1 MTESKASARLQ
12 AYLVVIATIATVGF
26 NFLSGLG
33 YGNGVTPEVISNKY
47 PAPVTPAG
55 YAFTIWSL
63 IYLGL
68 AAFSVYQSL
77 RQNIAKFT
85 NVRTLYILSCAL
97 NCAWIY
103 FWHHDQIVVCFVII
117 LALGV
122 TLFLI
127 TFRFPQPQ
135 STREY
140 WLAKAPFELYFGWV
154 TCATLVNFALMLVY
168 LRVGLTGS
176 TWAFLS
182 VVLILLAA
190 VFGIFFRA
198 KFSEYIYPLPIAWA
212 LTAIAVRQSGNTAV
226 VVACAVGV
234 IACLIA
240 SFSFV
245 VNLPSHSVSQPASK

>member
-1 MTESKASARLQ
+1 MTDAKASARLQ
-12 AYLVVIATIATVGF
+12 AYLVVIATIATIGF

-33 YGNGVTPEVISNKY
+33 YVNGVTPEVISRKY
-47 PAPVTPAG
+47 PTAVTPAG

-68 AAFSVYQSL
+68 AAFSVYQML
-77 RQNIAKFT
+77 RVNSAIFSRI
-85 NVRTLYILSCAL
+85 RTLYIVSCVL

-103 FWHHDQIVVCFVII
+103 FWHHNQIAVCFVII
-117 LALGV
+117 LALAV
-122 TLFLI
+122 TLFRI
-127 TFRFPQPQ
+127 TFRSPKSQ

-154 TCATLVNFALMLVY
+154 TCATLVNLAVMLVY
-168 LRVGLTGS
+168 LQVALSET

-182 VVLILLAA
+182 VVLILLAS

-234 IACLIA
+234 IASLIA